1 MLAAPLNLAPRA
13 PLKGPAG
20 APVPSGPQPAPG
32 QIRVLIA
39 DDSAV
44 VRGLVA
50 RWIGEAGFNVV
61 GTASN
66 GRIALEMMG
75 RHDPDVVLLDIDMPE
90 LDGTEALPRMLAAS
104 PTLQVVMMSTLTT
117 RNADIS
123 LKCLALGAVDYL
135 AKPESNRGVTT
146 SDAFRAELVERVRL
160 FGAVRARGRRPAP
173 VSAPA
178 FHEPAAP
185 APAPAV
191 PAAPA
196 APVSRLS
203 APFTLRPKARPTTP
217 RVLLIGSSTGGPR
230 AVNEVLEKIGAATL
244 RRLPTLIVQHMPPIF
259 TAVFAEHIA
268 ARVGLPAAEGK
279 ADEPLQPG
287 RIYVAPGG
295 RHMGLV
301 GGAGR
306 DPVIRLD
313 DGPPVNFCRPAVD
326 VLFKDAAAIFG
337 PATATVVLTGM
348 GSDGTHG
355 ARALVDAGG
364 PVLAQD
370 EATSTVWGMP
380 GSVAKA
386 GLAQAVL
393 PLAEIGPALRSL
405 ITGQPA

>member
-1 MLAAPLNLAPRA
+1 MLAATPQQAPR
-13 PLKGPAG
+13 PVSKSPATAAAG
-20 APVPSGPQPAPG
+20 QPAPG

-39 DDSAV
+39 DDSVV

-61 GTASN
+61 GTAPN
-66 GRIALEMMG
+66 GRVAIEMMA
-75 RHDPDVVLLDIDMPE
+75 RLDPDVVLLDIDMPE
-90 LDGTEALPRMLAAS
+90 LDGTEALPRILAAS
-104 PTLQVVMMSTLTT
+104 PSVQVVMMSTLTT

-146 SDAFRAELVERVRL
+146 SDAFRADLIERVRL
-160 FGAVRARGRRPAP
+160 FGATRARGRRP
-173 VSAPA
+173 
-178 FHEPAAP
+178 
-185 APAPAV
+185 V
-191 PAAPA
+191 PAAPVPGA
-196 APVSRLS
+196 GPVAAPAPVSRLS
-203 APFTLRPKARPTTP
+203 APFTLRPKARMTSPP

-230 AVNEVLEKIGAATL
+230 AVGEVLEKIGAPAL
-244 RRLPTLIVQHMPPIF
+244 RRLPVLIVQHMPPVF
-259 TAVFAEHIA
+259 TAVFAEHMGS
-268 ARVGLPAAEGK
+268 RVGLPAGEGK

-295 RHMGLV
+295 RHMGLA
-301 GGAGR
+301 AGPGR
-306 DPVIRLD
+306 EPVIRLD
-313 DGPPVNFCRPAVD
+313 DGPLVNFCRPAVD
-326 VLFKDAAAIFG
+326 VLFKDAAALFG
-337 PATATVVLTGM
+337 AATVSVILTGM
-348 GSDGTHG
+348 GADGTHG
-355 ARALVDAGG
+355 ARALVEAGG

-393 PLAEIGPALRSL
+393 PLPEIGAALRGI